1 VCAVAQASTDEPIRI
16 SVAEPAPGTALLRV
30 NGELDM
36 LSSPDLRE
44 GIATALNTEPKRLV
58 IDLSGVEFLGTSGIA
73 ALVEARSDAYERD
86 VRLSLVCSTPTV
98 RRPLQIAGLLEL
110 FDVSDSLDGALADD

>member
-1 VCAVAQASTDEPIRI
+1 VAQASTDEPIRI